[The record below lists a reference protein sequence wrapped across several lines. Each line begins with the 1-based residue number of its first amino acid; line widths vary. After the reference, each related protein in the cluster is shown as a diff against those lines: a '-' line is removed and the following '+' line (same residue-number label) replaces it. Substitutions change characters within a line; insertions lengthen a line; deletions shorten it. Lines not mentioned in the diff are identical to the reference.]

1 MWFAKYMYINLPYS
15 FFFQVQSKY
24 ALREQ
29 LKEALNDLHDEQC
42 NEQQHNNNSY
52 PNTSNDSMFD
62 TSDEIGQGDQGSNEL
77 KYEEPQ
83 NNVESL
89 LNTEK
94 VESPVK
100 KEIDVLNSV
109 SESANN
115 IKDKERYNKK
125 DNLLRIKDYSLSNG
139 N

>member
-62 TSDEIGQGDQGSNEL
+62 TSDEIGQGDQGSNES
-77 KYEEPQ
+77 KYEEPH
-83 NNVESL
+83 NNVKSL

-115 IKDKERYNKK
+115 IKDKDELFLAALHQY
-125 DNLLRIKDYSLSNG
+125 LIFP
-139 N
+139 